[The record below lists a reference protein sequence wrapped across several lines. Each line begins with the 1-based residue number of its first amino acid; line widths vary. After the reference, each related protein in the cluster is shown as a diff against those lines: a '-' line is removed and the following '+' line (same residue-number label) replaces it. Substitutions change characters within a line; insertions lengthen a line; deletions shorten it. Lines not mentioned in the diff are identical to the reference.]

1 MSQRK
6 EQLRTKRH
14 VVRAGYKP
22 EPGLPSV
29 IVVSTFMGK

>member
-14 VVRAGYKP
+14 VRAGHKP